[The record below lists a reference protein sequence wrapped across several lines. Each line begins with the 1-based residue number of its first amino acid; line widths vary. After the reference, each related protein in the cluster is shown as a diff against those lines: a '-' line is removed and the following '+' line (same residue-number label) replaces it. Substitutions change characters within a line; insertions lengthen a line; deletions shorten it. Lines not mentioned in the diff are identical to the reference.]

1 MSMHVSELHCSTV
14 LESAARPW
22 ARGGRRPRPALIAG
36 ALLALGALSP
46 ALAADAAADAQ
57 GPPTQPQTAQAA
69 PPSRET
75 ASGTSV
81 TSLQEVIVTGTRF
94 KTPNASSPAPITI
107 VGAADLLHQG
117 TARAEEL
124 MNSLP
129 QVNTGLTDT
138 AYGVS
143 QFPVTGTATIDLRG
157 IGAFRTLVLMN
168 GRRINPG
175 DAVNPSAD
183 LHTIPEVL
191 IKRVEVL
198 TGGAS
203 AIYGSDAEA
212 GVVNFVMDDDFVGSK
227 LVVQGNGYYGDN
239 NNTGIQSIMRASGVN
254 PPTGSVFDGTTV
266 NVTGVYGTNFAGQ
279 SGHILGY
286 AGYRHNGGI
295 LRSSRDFSDCT
306 LQEAAS
312 SFICQKDGVT
322 PGGQFLSPAATPGT
336 SYTLGA
342 GGALRPFDPNLD
354 GYNPAPLQSMLG
366 PDSRYIAGVF
376 GHFRFNEHALVYL
389 EGQFTYDHNE
399 LQYEPSGTT
408 ATLGQA
414 SDPTALLGYQVP
426 CNDPLLSAAEVSV
439 FCTQTGLGPTDVA
452 TIGIG
457 RRNVEGGPVR
467 DSFRHTSFRT
477 VLGVKGEITE
487 AWTYDGSVNYGKV
500 TAHER
505 LENDLSVSRL
515 ANALNVMSVGGT
527 PTCISPVDMTT
538 PVPGCVPYNI
548 WIPGGVTPAALD
560 YLRAGGTNDGYA
572 TQAIATLQAVGDLGR
587 YGWKSPWAADGLGL
601 AVGAEYRN
609 EVISTQPSESYLT
622 GDLQLASALGLVQT
636 RAAAGSF
643 HVSEAFAELKL
654 PLLKDRPFTEALN
667 LDLADRIAEY
677 SPQGTANAYNLG
689 GDWAP
694 IRQLRFRA
702 SYSRAVRAP
711 NGHELYVSQQRSVS
725 GSLGDPCSGS
735 TPTDTPAQ
743 CAYSGVTAAQYGRIP
758 VAPTYVLTGGNPGLR
773 AETANDFTTGIVLT
787 NFDSAPSLLL
797 SVDYWRIRISGYL
810 GQIPASTSLDGC
822 LINGDP
828 TFCALVVRDPVTGS
842 LGLGS
847 RGYVSQV
854 NLNTARYGESGVDI
868 AGQYSLS
875 LRSAGTLTLT
885 LNASRAIDN
894 PITVYPGAALLDCID
909 LYGPTCSGS
918 GPTSPVPKWRHN
930 LRTTWTLDPFE
941 VSLNWRFIGAL
952 SFEGTSKYLN
962 ASEGTSAYPT
972 DSQVGSYSYFDLDT
986 GYDIT
991 KKINLHL
998 GVNNLFDKKPPLAG
1012 VSDPL
1017 GGLVSPNPGLINGNL
1032 IASFYDP
1039 FGREIFAELTA
1050 RF

>member
-1 MSMHVSELHCSTV
+1 MGMYVSNHVCSATFPVTGAHGSPRGCTLHRV
-14 LESAARPW
+14 
-22 ARGGRRPRPALIAG
+22 LIAVT
-36 ALLALGALSP
+36 LLALGARAP
-46 ALAADAAADAQ
+46 AMAADATADAQ
-57 GPPTQPQTAQAA
+57 QGPANETQAAQPSGGPPSSTT
-69 PPSRET
+69 
-75 ASGTSV
+75 V

-94 KTPNASSPAPITI
+94 QTPNASSLAPITL

-117 TARAEEL
+117 TARAEDL

-138 AYGVS
+138 AYGAS

-183 LHTIPEVL
+183 LHTIPEAL

-227 LVVQGNGYYGDN
+227 LLLQGNGYYGDN
-239 NNTGIQSIMRASGVN
+239 NNTGIDSIMRASGVN
-254 PPTGSVFDGTTV
+254 PPTGTVFDGTTV

-279 SGHILGY
+279 SGHIEGY

-295 LRSSRDFSDCT
+295 LRSSRDFSYCT
-306 LQEAAS
+306 LQEAAN

-342 GGALRPFDPNLD
+342 GGALRPFDSNLD

-366 PDSRYIAGVF
+366 PDSRYIAGIF
-376 GHFRFNEHALVYL
+376 GHFRFNEHAQAYL
-389 EGQFTYDHNE
+389 EAQFTYDHNE

-408 ATLGQA
+408 ATLGQ
-414 SDPTALLGYQVP
+414 SRDPTALLGYSVP

-439 FCTQTGLGPTDVA
+439 FCTQNGLGPTDVA

-457 RRNVEGGPVR
+457 RRNVEGGPVH

-477 VLGVKGEITE
+477 VLGLKGEITE

-500 TAHER
+500 TAHEQ
-505 LENDLSVSRL
+505 LSNDLSASRL
-515 ANALNVMSVGGT
+515 ANALNVLSVNGT
-527 PTCISPVDMTT
+527 ATCISPADNTT

-548 WIPGGVTPAALD
+548 WSAGGVTPAALD

-572 TQAIATLQAVGDLGR
+572 TQAMATLQAVGDLGQ
-587 YGWKSPWAADGLGL
+587 YGLKSPWARDGLGL
-601 AVGAEYRN
+601 AIGAEYRN
-609 EVISTQPSESYLT
+609 EVINTQPSQSYLT
-622 GDLQLASALGLVQT
+622 GDVLLASSLGLVQT

-654 PLLKDRPFTEALN
+654 PVLKDLPFADSLN

-689 GDWAP
+689 GEWAP
-694 IRQLRFRA
+694 IRQVRFRA
-702 SYSRAVRAP
+702 SLSRAVRAP

-725 GSLGDPCSGS
+725 GSLGDPCSGP

-743 CAYSGVTAAQYGRIP
+743 CALSGVTAAQYGSIP
-758 VAPTYVLTGGNPGLR
+758 VTPTYVLTGGNPRLR
-773 AETANDFTTGIVLT
+773 PETANDLTTGIVLT
-787 NFDSAPSLLL
+787 NFQWAPGLIL

-810 GQIPASTSLDGC
+810 GQIPASASLNGC
-822 LINGDP
+822 LTSGDP
-828 TFCALVVRDPVTGS
+828 TFCALIVRDPTTGS

-847 RGYVSQV
+847 SGYVSQV
-854 NLNTARYGESGVDI
+854 NLNTAKYGESGIDI
-868 AGQYSLS
+868 AGQYSLP
-875 LRSAGTLTLT
+875 LRAAGTLTFT

-894 PITVYPGAALLDCID
+894 PITLYPGAALLDCID

-918 GPTSPVPKWRHN
+918 GPTSPVPNWRHN
-930 LRTTWTLDPFE
+930 LRATWTLDPFE
-941 VSLNWRFIGAL
+941 VSLNWRLIGAMD
-952 SFEGTSKYLN
+952 FEGTSKYLN
-962 ASEGTSAYPT
+962 ASEGTSVYPT
-972 DSQVGSYSYFDLDT
+972 DSHIGSYSYFDLDS

-991 KKINLHL
+991 KNISVHL
-998 GVNNLFDKKPPLAG
+998 GVNNLFDKKPPLTG
-1012 VSDPL
+1012 FSDPL
-1017 GGLVSPNPGLINGNL
+1017 AGGVSPNPGLINGNL

-1039 FGREIFAELTA
+1039 FGREIFVEFTA